1 MTAPAIASPLRMLLL
16 SAPETPPS
24 FLKDVSHHEIRTPYY
39 NAAIPIWRDELP
51 TSSTELETWKAEW
64 LGQEAGE
71 VVQAVG
77 AWVVCFKKPREKADL
92 VRQSLPPKGRVEV
105 ADGDATWA
113 GYNTESTSHNP

>member
-1 MTAPAIASPLRMLLL
+1 M
-16 SAPETPPS
+16 
-24 FLKDVSHHEIRTPYY
+24 
-39 NAAIPIWRDELP
+39 
-51 TSSTELETWKAEW
+51 
-64 LGQEAGE
+64 
-71 VVQAVG
+71 QAVG